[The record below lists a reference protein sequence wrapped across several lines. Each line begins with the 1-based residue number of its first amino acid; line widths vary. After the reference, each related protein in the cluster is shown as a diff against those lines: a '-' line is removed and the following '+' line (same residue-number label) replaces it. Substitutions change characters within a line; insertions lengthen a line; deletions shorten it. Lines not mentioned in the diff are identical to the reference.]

1 MTLTHRRL
9 LYLVFFL
16 IFFASAP
23 IVIKLAEGYKFD
35 WHNFGWQ
42 KAGVLFLESKPASAA
57 IYLDGEKTDYQTTA
71 RLKTLLP
78 GEYQVEIKKDGY
90 LSWSKKLKIN
100 AGETT
105 FAQYIRLFKENI
117 SAEKILTDKISI
129 ISEVIDNKILLATDK
144 DSGAELFLLNLKN
157 DSLKKITRLD
167 FTPEALILNADGTHF
182 LLENNGAW
190 QLLTQDIFGADK
202 TYQLPSSQSSRQKIA
217 FDPDNS
223 LLVYTL
229 SNLGLEK
236 IDAGAQKNIF
246 LTTGKIKDFYLPP
259 NENKIY
265 YLKNTGAQTEL
276 LVAAKDGSAGEAVAA
291 NLPPS
296 SVYKFS
302 PAPSGIINIIDQEKN
317 ILYVFDA
324 KQKIFSEKNLVIS
337 DVNKI
342 SWFNNSAPLIYGN
355 DNEIWTYENAGGND
369 KKQLI
374 ARLGVKIENFWWYGV
389 PTHLLYLTSDGLFI
403 TELITNNFAR
413 DTINLPTLKTAKQIY
428 LTEKGDKIYWL
439 NDQNEF
445 FVSQIQ

>member
-23 IVIKLAEGYKFD
+23 IVLKLAEGYKFD
-35 WHNFGWQ
+35 WRQFGWQ
-42 KAGVLFLESKPASAA
+42 KAGVLFLESKPEKATV
-57 IYLDGEKTDYQTTA
+57 YLNSEKTSYQTTT
-71 RLKTLLP
+71 RIKTLLP

-117 SAEKILTDKISI
+117 NAEKILADKISAV
-129 ISEVIDNKILLATDK
+129 SEMAENKIAIATNK
-144 DSGAELFLLNLKN
+144 NTGAELFLLNLKN
-157 DSLKKITRLD
+157 DSLKKITLIN
-167 FTPEALILNADGTHF
+167 FTPESLILDSNGTHF
-182 LLENNGAW
+182 LLKNNGAW
-190 QLLTQDIFGADK
+190 RLLTQDIFGADK
-202 TYQLPSSQSSRQKIA
+202 TYQLPASQSSRQKIA

-223 LLVYTL
+223 LMVYAL

-236 IDAGAQKNIF
+236 IDVTANQALFI
-246 LTTGKIKDFYLPP
+246 TTGKIADFYLPLG
-259 NENKIY
+259 ENNIY
-265 YLKNTGAQTEL
+265 YLKNTNTQTEL
-276 LVAAKDGSAGEAVAA
+276 LITSKNGSGSEAVAA
-291 NLPPS
+291 NLPLS
-296 SVYKFS
+296 SAYNFF
-302 PAPSGIINIIDQEKN
+302 PAPPGIVNIIDKEKN
-317 ILYVFDA
+317 KLYIFDI
-324 KQKIFSEKNLVIS
+324 KQKIFSEKNLVID

-342 SWFNNSAPLIYGN
+342 SWYNNSAPLIYGN
-355 DNEIWTYENAGGND
+355 DNEIWTYEGLVEDNR
-369 KKQLI
+369 KQLI
-374 ARLGVKIENFWWYGV
+374 ARLGTKIENFWWYGV

-413 DTINLPTLKTAKQIY
+413 DTINLPALKTAKQIW

-439 NDQNEF
+439 NDEQNF